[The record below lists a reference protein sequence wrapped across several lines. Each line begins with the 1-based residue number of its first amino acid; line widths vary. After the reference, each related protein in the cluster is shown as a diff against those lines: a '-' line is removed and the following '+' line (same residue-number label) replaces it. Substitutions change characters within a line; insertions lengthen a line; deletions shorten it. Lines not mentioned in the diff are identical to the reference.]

1 MAIEKQVVRYGP
13 LKDFI
18 AQGVRVGDTIHLSG
32 QVSADAAGATVAPG
46 DIVGQV
52 RQAYANVAEVLG
64 HFGATLDNVVSETW
78 FVTDIPA
85 MMKQGRAVFAARTE
99 AYGGPPDTAQ
109 TLIQIAALFQPDLLI
124 EIQCVARI

>member
-1 MAIEKQVVRYGP
+1 M
-13 LKDFI
+13 
-18 AQGVRVGDTIHLSG
+18 GDTIHMSG
-32 QVSADAAGATVAPG
+32 QVSVDGAGATVAAG

-78 FVTDIPA
+78 FVTDVPGLNRKA
-85 MMKQGRAVFAARTE
+85 REVFTARAE
-99 AYGGPPDTAQ
+99 AFGGQPDTAQ
-109 TLIQIAALFQPDLLI
+109 TLIGVSALFQPDLMI

>member
-1 MAIEKQVVRYGP
+1 MAIDKQVARYGP

-32 QVSADAAGATVAPG
+32 QVSVDGTGATVAPN

-52 RQAYANVAEVLG
+52 RQAYLNVAEVLG

-78 FVTDIPA
+78 FVTDVPNLNRNA
-85 MMKQGRAVFAARTE
+85 RAVFTAR
-99 AYGGPPDTAQ
+99 AVAFGRPPDTAQ
-109 TLIQIAALFQPDLLI
+109 TLIGVSALFQPDLMI